1 MRTQFAPYGLSC
13 NHRYPPTDSPTPIM
27 PNPLTLGWKFNI
39 VKVVNYAHYE
49 VYPFMKNTAP
59 ILLTEGNIV
68 KRILLFA
75 IPVMLTSM
83 LQMFLTTM
91 DNVVI
96 GQFCGSNDLGA
107 MGCATP
113 IVSLIV
119 NILLGISIGTAVCIA
134 QSIGSNSKK
143 DTYETVHTSIAIA
156 IISGIAFGFLG
167 FAIAKRALILMD
179 CPEEM
184 LLGATTYLRIY
195 FLGMPFAMLYNFGAA
210 ILRAVGDTKRP
221 LYYML
226 IAGVINIGFNLFF
239 VIVCDLGIAGVAL
252 GTIISQLSAA
262 ILTIRYL
269 TGTEE
274 VFKLKIKEIKIYSQK
289 LGRILRIGIPS
300 GLQSSV
306 YCVSNIVIQSSV
318 NSLGAAVVTGASAQ
332 GNYEAFV
339 SVAMTSFAQT
349 AITFVA
355 QHMGAKK
362 YKRMNRVIL
371 LCIAA
376 VSVISLTLNGL
387 MWIFRDPLMRVFI
400 VNDEAALAEAFV
412 RMSIICP
419 FHIFCGILDV
429 FSGSTQGLG
438 ASVSSTSVSL
448 VGTCGFRLIWIATVF
463 KRAVTNRA
471 AVLWAVYPASW
482 IFTLICMM
490 ILFFIMRNRIINKSE
505 KNII

>member
-1 MRTQFAPYGLSC
+1 M
-13 NHRYPPTDSPTPIM
+13 
-27 PNPLTLGWKFNI
+27 K
-39 VKVVNYAHYE
+39 
-49 VYPFMKNTAP
+49 KNTAP
-59 ILLTEGNIV
+59 VLLTEGNLL
-68 KRILLFA
+68 KRILSFA
-75 IPVMLTSM
+75 LPVMLTSM

-119 NILLGISIGTAVCIA
+119 NILLGISTGTAVCIA
-134 QSIGSNSKK
+134 QSIGSGNKR
-143 DTYETVHTSIAIA
+143 DTYEIVHTSMAIA
-156 IISGIAFGFLG
+156 LISGIAFGIVG
-167 FAIAKRALILMD
+167 FIISKQALIWMD

-184 LLGATTYLRIY
+184 LNGASIYLKIY
-195 FLGMPFAMLYNFGAA
+195 FLGMPFAMTYNFGAA

-221 LYYML
+221 LYYMI
-226 IAGVINIGFNLFF
+226 IAGVINIAFNLFF
-239 VIVCDLGIAGVAL
+239 VLVCDFGIAGVAL
-252 GTIISQLSAA
+252 GTIISQLTAGALVSS
-262 ILTIRYL
+262 YL
-269 TGTEE
+269 IKSNE
-274 VFKLKIKEIKIYSQK
+274 VFKLIPKELKIYPQK
-289 LGRILRIGIPS
+289 LARILRVGIPA

-318 NSLGAAVVTGASAQ
+318 NSLGPAVVTGASAQ

-362 YKRMNRVIL
+362 YKRMNHVIA

-400 VNDEAALAEAFV
+400 VNDEEALREAFV
-412 RMSIICP
+412 RLSLICP

-448 VGTCGFRLIWIATVF
+448 VGTCGFRLIWITTVF
-463 KRAVTNRA
+463 KRATANRA

-490 ILFFIMRNRIINKSE
+490 ILFFYMRHRIIKNDE
-505 KNII
+505 KNIA